1 MHDGGEEARTLGAR
15 LMARTLRGLEEVSAR
30 EIEERGLGTVE
41 RLRHREVW
49 FSSEAPGPR
58 LLDLRTVDDVFLLA
72 ATLDGIGHTKAEL
85 DRFTGPARTAPWRD
99 LLGLRGRC
107 GGPSSA
113 TRVDVVASYLG
124 KRNFNRYD
132 IEDAVGREASDVLGL
147 PYTSRRE
154 GRPPEG
160 GEPFPVRVT
169 LEGPEAALAVRL
181 TDRPMHR
188 RAYKRESVPGT
199 LHPPLAAAM
208 ARLAGVGGLAPGAR
222 VIDPT
227 CGTGTLLIEARHL
240 APGPRLLGTDADPDA
255 LRGAAANS
263 ADAAADEDAPIA
275 YALADAGRLPL
286 ADGTIDR
293 VVGNPPWGLQVEP
306 HGSLARRPKRYFGE
320 VQRVLRRDGGRA
332 VLLLHDPDTH
342 LPLAEAV
349 GLRVRDSFTVS
360 LFGTH
365 PSVVAL
371 ER

>member
-1 MHDGGEEARTLGAR
+1 MGAR

-49 FSSEAPGPR
+49 FSSEDPGPR

-72 ATLDGIGHTKAEL
+72 AALEGIGHTKAEL
-85 DRFTGPARTAPWRD
+85 DRFPGPARAAPWRD
-99 LLGLRGRC
+99 LSALRGRC
-107 GGPSSA
+107 GGPSSP
-113 TRVDVVASYLG
+113 TRIDVVASYLG

-147 PYTSRRE
+147 PYVSRRE

-160 GEPFPVRVT
+160 GEPFPIRVT

-181 TDRPMHR
+181 TGRPMHR
-188 RAYKRESVPGT
+188 RAYKQESVPGT

-208 ARLAGVGGLAPGAR
+208 ARLAGVSGLAPGAR
-222 VIDPT
+222 VLDPT
-227 CGTGTLLIEARHL
+227 CGTGTLLIEARRL
-240 APGPRLLGTDADPDA
+240 APGAHLLGTDADPDA

-263 ADAAADEDAPIA
+263 ADAAAEDPAAGKGAPIA

-286 ADGTIDR
+286 ADGTVDR

-320 VQRVLRRDGGRA
+320 VQRVLARDGGRA
-332 VLLLHDPDTH
+332 VLLLHDPDAH
-342 LPLAEAV
+342 LPLAASV

>member
-1 MHDGGEEARTLGAR
+1 MGAR

-49 FSSEAPGPR
+49 FSSEDPGPR

-72 ATLDGIGHTKAEL
+72 AALDGVGHTKAEL
-85 DRFTGPARTAPWRD
+85 GRFTGPARAAPWRD

-113 TRVDVVASYLG
+113 TRIDVVASFLG

-132 IEDAVGREASDVLGL
+132 IEEAVGREAADALGL
-147 PYTSRRE
+147 PYRSRRE

-181 TDRPMHR
+181 TGRPMHR

-208 ARLAGVGGLAPGAR
+208 ARLAGVSGLAPGAR
-222 VIDPT
+222 VLDPT

-240 APGPRLLGTDADPDA
+240 APGLRLLGTDADPDA

-263 ADAAADEDAPIA
+263 AEAAEDPAEAPEAEKGAPIA
-275 YALADAGRLPL
+275 YARADAGRLPL
-286 ADGTIDR
+286 ADGAADR

-332 VLLLHDPDTH
+332 VLLLHDPDAH
-342 LPLAEAV
+342 LPLAASV
-349 GLRVRDSFTVS
+349 GLRVRDAFTVS

-365 PSVVAL
+365 PSVVTL